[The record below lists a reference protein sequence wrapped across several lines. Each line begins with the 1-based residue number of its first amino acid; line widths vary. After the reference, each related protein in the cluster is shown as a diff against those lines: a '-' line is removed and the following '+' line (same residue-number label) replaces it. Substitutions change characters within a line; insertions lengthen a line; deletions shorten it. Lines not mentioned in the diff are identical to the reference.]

1 MGNSTI
7 SSSIK
12 EIRINEKLSQEELS
26 EKSGLSLRTI
36 QRLENG
42 ESVPRGDTLKRLT
55 NALELPANYFD
66 NFMFGK
72 KHNAGNRTLFVIPWL
87 LIGCF
92 IICGSI
98 GSILTIVLIIAEII
112 PDDEYSGPLFI
123 SITLFFCGIGIVI
136 GKFLEKKY
144 RK

>member
-1 MGNSTI
+1 MGNSII
-7 SSSIK
+7 SARIK
-12 EIRINEKLSQEELS
+12 ETRIDKKLSQEELS

-55 NALELPANYFD
+55 NALELPTNYFNNSLFENNDKGD
-66 NFMFGK
+66 NK
-72 KHNAGNRTLFVIPWL
+72 NLLVVPWF

-98 GSILTIVLIIAEII
+98 GFILSIVLVMVNVIPYGEFGLPLLIA
-112 PDDEYSGPLFI
+112 
-123 SITLFFCGIGIVI
+123 ITLLFCGIGFVI
-136 GKFLEKKY
+136 GNYIEKKY

>member
-1 MGNSTI
+1 MGNSII
-7 SSSIK
+7 SARIK
-12 EIRINEKLSQEELS
+12 ETRIDKKLSQEELS

-42 ESVPRGDTLKRLT
+42 ESVPRGDT
-55 NALELPANYFD
+55 NYFNNSLFENNDKGD
-66 NFMFGK
+66 NK
-72 KHNAGNRTLFVIPWL
+72 NLLVVPWF

-98 GSILTIVLIIAEII
+98 GFILSIVLVMVNVIPYGEFGLPLLIA
-112 PDDEYSGPLFI
+112 
-123 SITLFFCGIGIVI
+123 ITLLFCGIGFVI
-136 GKFLEKKY
+136 GNYIEKKY